1 MLTTDFL
8 FEGVRF
14 LILLVLVGY
23 LWKASK
29 SKNFSETAGWK
40 FIQYGF
46 ALILFGAFLDI
57 TDNFDGLNRFVVVG
71 DTQTEAFLEKV
82 VGYLGGFVL
91 ITYGVFR
98 WGPEIGRMMAE
109 VSAHRRAETAL
120 QDSLGELQDRTNAL
134 TTELDDRGEA
144 ETALIKTESTSRALL
159 EGSPVCN
166 KIIDLDSR
174 LLYMSQAGIDM
185 LKIADIGK
193 HYGTIYPPEF
203 YDESVRAPLVE
214 HLELAKSGKITDVEC
229 PLYSTEG
236 DEVWL
241 HTTFVPA
248 RNPDGEVEYVIATSV
263 DITERRSMADQ
274 LQQALKMEAVGQLT
288 GGVAHDFNNLL
299 GVIIGNLDFLEET
312 LAEDADQ
319 HELIETA
326 LRAALKGAELTNRLL
341 AFSRKQP
348 LHPVVVDL
356 NDLIHDMT
364 DLLKRTLGETVS
376 IRTAAAADLELV
388 KVDSGQLE
396 TVLLNLALNALHA
409 MPDGGQLT
417 IETGTV
423 ELDREYTEG
432 IPEVEPG
439 TFAMLAVSDTGVG
452 IPSDIKD
459 HVFDPFFTTKEVGQ
473 GSGLGL
479 SMVYGFV
486 KQSDGH
492 ISIYS
497 EVGEG
502 TTVKLYFPATEAEAV
517 STKQNSIQQDVPRG
531 AGESVLIV
539 EDDASL
545 RELAVKTVSGLGYQ
559 AVTAPDG
566 PSALSVL
573 DEGVPVDVLFTD
585 VVLPRGMNGIA
596 LASAALERRSDL
608 RVLYTS
614 GYTENAIVNKGVF
627 DEEIELLDKPYR
639 RSDLA
644 RRLQQVLAR

>member
-29 SKNFSETAGWK
+29 SKIFSETAGWK

-46 ALILFGAFLDI
+46 ALVLFGSFLDI
-57 TDNFDGLNRFVVVG
+57 TDNFDGLSRFVVVG

-91 ITYGVFR
+91 ITLGVFR

-120 QDSLGELQDRTNAL
+120 QDSLGELQERTDAL

-174 LLYMSQAGIDM
+174 LLYMSQAGVDM
-185 LKIADIGK
+185 LKIPDIQK

-203 YDESVRAPLVE
+203 YDDSVRAPLVE
-214 HLELAKSGKITDVEC
+214 HLELAKTGKTTDVEC

-248 RNPDGEVEYVIATSV
+248 RNTEGDVEYVIATSV
-263 DITERRSMADQ
+263 DITERKSMEDR

-299 GVIIGNLDFLEET
+299 GVIIGNLDFLDDT

-319 HELIETA
+319 HQLIETA
-326 LRAALKGAELTNRLL
+326 LKAALQGAELTSRLL

-356 NDLIHDMT
+356 NDLIHGMT

-376 IRTAAAADLELV
+376 IRTAATADLEFV
-388 KVDSGQLE
+388 KIDSGQLE
-396 TVLLNLALNALHA
+396 TVLLNLAVNALHA

-417 IETGTV
+417 IETGNV
-423 ELDREYTEG
+423 ELDSEYTEG

-452 IPSDIKD
+452 MPLDIID
-459 HVFDPFFTTKEVGQ
+459 QVFDPFFTTKEVGQ

-486 KQSDGH
+486 KQSGGH

-502 TTVKLYFPATEAEAV
+502 TTVKLYFPASEVEAI
-517 STKQNSIQQDVPRG
+517 STNQKPIQQDAPCG

-545 RELAVKTVSGLGYQ
+545 RELAVKAVSSLGYQ
-559 AVTAPDG
+559 VVAVPDG

-573 DEGVPVDVLFTD
+573 DEGAPVDVLFTD
-585 VVLPRGMNGIA
+585 VVLPRGMNGVA
-596 LASAALERRSDL
+596 LASAALKRRPCL

-614 GYTENAIVNKGVF
+614 GYTENAIVTNGVS
-627 DEEIELLDKPYR
+627 DEGIELLDKPYR
-639 RSDLA
+639 RGDLA
-644 RRLQQVLAR
+644 RRLRQVLAS